1 MSGKGDA
8 VKLTDET
15 SIITD
20 IAISSGISEQNG
32 MDLPPLIF
40 AQSGAIYFEK

>member
-20 IAISSGISEQNG
+20 IAISYGISGQKG
-32 MDLPPLIF
+32 MDFPLLIF
-40 AQSGAIYFEK
+40 AQSGAIYVEK